1 MPWEIPRC
9 VLCEDGAVGRE
20 EGRMPCRA
28 VSTLQ
33 DLVLTAALKYTVRIL
48 LILMKAVLIT
58 LMGEENQLC
67 VCTQCNP
74 EVLEGGLPMF
84 C

>member
-1 MPWEIPRC
+1 M
-9 VLCEDGAVGRE
+9 LCKDGAVGRE
-20 EGRMPCRA
+20 RRRMSCRSESA
-28 VSTLQ
+28 MHN
-33 DLVLTAALKYTVRIL
+33 LVLTAALKYTVRIL

-58 LMGEENQLC
+58 LMWEDNQLC

-74 EVLEGGLPMF
+74 EVLEGGLQIF